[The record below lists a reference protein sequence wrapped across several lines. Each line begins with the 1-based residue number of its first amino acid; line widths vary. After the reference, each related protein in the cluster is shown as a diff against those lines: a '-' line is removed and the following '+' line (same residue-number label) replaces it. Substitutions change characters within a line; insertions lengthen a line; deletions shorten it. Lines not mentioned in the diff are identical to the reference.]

1 MDFLLE
7 ALLEVVLQL
16 FFEIVIAFLDF
27 TLEFLFGSRV
37 ADKVRFGAS
46 TVFYG
51 ILGIFCGWLS
61 CKLLPTAIGGHT
73 PQPWVYFFVLPLG
86 VAGVLF
92 YLMRKV
98 QQTKS
103 KDSLVVFGWYCVVL
117 SWGFSITR
125 YFFL

>member
-7 ALLEVVLQL
+7 ALLEVILQL

-27 TLEFLFGSRV
+27 ALEFLFGSKI
-37 ADKVRFGAS
+37 ADKVRIGAS

-51 ILGIFCGWLS
+51 ILALFCGWLS

-73 PQPWVYFFVLPLG
+73 PQPWVYFFALPLI
-86 VAGVLF
+86 VAGGLF
-92 YLMRKV
+92 YLLRKV

-103 KDSLVVFGWYCVVL
+103 QDSSLVFAWYCVVL
-117 SWGFSITR
+117 SWIFSITR